1 MKFLLLFDGTLM
13 VGFEPHEIQE
23 QIQFLSDIEPTNE
36 EDSEKLSA
44 ILQSVINNNRG
55 KPS

>member
-1 MKFLLLFDGTLM
+1 MFDGTLM
-13 VGFEPHEIQE
+13 VGFEPHEIDQ

-44 ILQSVINNNRG
+44 ILQSVINNNHG